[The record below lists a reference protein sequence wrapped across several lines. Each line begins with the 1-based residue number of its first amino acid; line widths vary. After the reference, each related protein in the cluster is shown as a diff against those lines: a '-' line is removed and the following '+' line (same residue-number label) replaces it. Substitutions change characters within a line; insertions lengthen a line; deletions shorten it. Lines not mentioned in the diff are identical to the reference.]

1 MVEDNPQNVT
11 YKAEFPEKPFSPVAI
26 EGNVKGAITAKTV
39 EGGVEFHVKF
49 ENLPAEGGPFGKLIS
64 PFAFFLPFFFLAVTG
79 AVLPYHGRPLSSNS
93 ARDEPKCA
101 NAVVG
106 YHLHVDPVP
115 EDGNCTKTLA
125 HLDPFIRG
133 EATACNPE
141 APATCQ
147 VGDLSGKYGAADSGT
162 TFEDTY
168 VDRYVSLKEG
178 PGSFFGNRSIVLHFA
193 NKTRITCANFVLL
206 SDDEGDDKPDGEG
219 DNGGEDNG
227 DDDHADHTGTPTDGS
242 DSTPSPEETAPV
254 ESNPSEGGAAALA
267 SLSLIAA
274 LAAAVFAL

>member
-1 MVEDNPQNVT
+1 
-11 YKAEFPEKPFSPVAI
+11 
-26 EGNVKGAITAKTV
+26 
-39 EGGVEFHVKF
+39 
-49 ENLPAEGGPFGKLIS
+49 
-64 PFAFFLPFFFLAVTG
+64 
-79 AVLPYHGRPLSSNS
+79 
-93 ARDEPKCA
+93 
-101 NAVVG
+101 
-106 YHLHVDPVP
+106 
-115 EDGNCTKTLA
+115 LA

-133 EATACNPE
+133 EATPCNPE

-147 VGDLSGKYGAADSGT
+147 VGDLSGKHGAADSGT

-168 VDRYVSLKEG
+168 VDPYVSLKEG

-206 SDDEGDDKPDGEG
+206 GDDEGDDKPSGEG

-227 DDDHADHTGTPTDGS
+227 DDDHAEHTGTPTDGS

-254 ESNPSEGGAAALA
+254 ESNPSEGSAAALA

>member
-1 MVEDNPQNVT
+1 MRYQSLLALALAATVAEAQDVPQTGELGDAIVVEDNPQNVT
-11 YKAEFPEKPFSPVAI
+11 YKAEFPEKPFSTVAI
-26 EGNVKGAITAKTV
+26 EGNVKGSITAKTV

-49 ENLPAEGGPFGKLIS
+49 ENLPAEGGPF
-64 PFAFFLPFFFLAVTG
+64 
-79 AVLPYHGRPLSSNS
+79 
-93 ARDEPKCA
+93 
-101 NAVVG
+101 G

-193 NKTRITCANFVLL
+193 NKTRITCANFALL

-227 DDDHADHTGTPTDGS
+227 DDDHAEHTGTPTDGS
-242 DSTPSPEETAPV
+242 DSTPSPEESAPV
-254 ESNPSEGGAAALA
+254 ESNPSEGSAAALA